1 MPPASTPASSH
12 PASSHRGGPPPL
24 SQSSKPP
31 VPPRLPSTRPQAND
45 DIQDL
50 DDAELLDDDA
60 E

>member
-1 MPPASTPASSH
+1 
-12 PASSHRGGPPPL
+12 
-24 SQSSKPP
+24 
-31 VPPRLPSTRPQAND
+31 VPPRLPSTRPQAQD